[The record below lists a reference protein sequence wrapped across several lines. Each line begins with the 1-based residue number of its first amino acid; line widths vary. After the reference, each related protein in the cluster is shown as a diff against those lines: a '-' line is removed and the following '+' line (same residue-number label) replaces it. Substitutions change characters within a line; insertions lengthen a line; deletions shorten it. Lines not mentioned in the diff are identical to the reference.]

1 MWPYLGHAFAPWY
14 PVKNTSKHAW
24 LDTQTQVSR
33 YPNMCVWKSIYKK
46 MQYLN
51 INVYWIQDYNNHS
64 LQLKL
69 QQMRQRAT
77 THPFGC
83 FLDELCKP
91 DVWGKAVQLGL
102 KPFFK
107 SLHMVNII
115 IFEHTPSS
123 SKRNF
128 ISYVAC
134 QFQKTSTAHLSL
146 YWVLLGFEHL
156 S

>member
-1 MWPYLGHAFAPWY
+1 
-14 PVKNTSKHAW
+14 
-24 LDTQTQVSR
+24 
-33 YPNMCVWKSIYKK
+33 
-46 MQYLN
+46 
-51 INVYWIQDYNNHS
+51 
-64 LQLKL
+64 
-69 QQMRQRAT
+69 MRQRAT

-146 YWVLLGFEHL
+146 Y
-156 S
+156 